1 MRRALLLLLALL
13 LAGPAAAHSLR
24 LFAKVEGRKVSG
36 YGFFVGGG
44 RPRGADWSARMAG
57 LPLAQ
62 GETDAEGGF
71 RFEVPE
77 AVTGDV
83 VIALDTGEGH
93 MARVTLPPERFGGV
107 PVPSGAIPLKA
118 GGPALPAAEEPP
130 SAPAPTENS
139 PSAPAPT
146 KEPLSAL
153 SPTKEALAPTEDAPS
168 PEVLRAIVSQA
179 VEAEVAPLLERIE
192 QMDARMRVT
201 DIVSGLFL
209 IFGGAGIALW
219 ARGRRR

>member
-1 MRRALLLLLALL
+1 MLRALVLLLALL

-24 LFAKVEGRKVSG
+24 LFAKVEGREVSG

-62 GETDAEGGF
+62 GQTDAEGGF
-71 RFEVPE
+71 RFELPE

-93 MARVTLPPERFGGV
+93 MARVTLPPERFGGA
-107 PVPSGAIPLKA
+107 PVPAGAIPLRA
-118 GGPALPAAEEPP
+118 GGPALPAAEEP
-130 SAPAPTENS
+130 
-139 PSAPAPT
+139 
-146 KEPLSAL
+146 LSAQ
-153 SPTKEALAPTEDAPS
+153 A
-168 PEVLRAIVSQA
+168 LRAIVSQA
-179 VEAEVAPLLERIE
+179 VEAEVTPLRERIE
-192 QMDARMRVT
+192 RMDARMRVT

-209 IFGGAGIALW
+209 ILGGAGIALW

>member
-24 LFAKVEGRKVSG
+24 LFAKVEGREVSG

-44 RPRGADWSARMAG
+44 RPRGAGWSARMAG
-57 LPLAQ
+57 LPLAR

-71 RFEVPE
+71 RFEVPD

-139 PSAPAPT
+139 PSEPAPT
-146 KEPLSAL
+146 EK
-153 SPTKEALAPTEDAPS
+153 APS

>member
-24 LFAKVEGRKVSG
+24 LFAKVEGREVSG

-44 RPRGADWSARMAG
+44 RPHGASWSARMAG
-57 LPLAQ
+57 LPLAR

-118 GGPALPAAEEPP
+118 GGPALPAAEERP
-130 SAPAPTENS
+130 SAPAPTE
-139 PSAPAPT
+139 
-146 KEPLSAL
+146 K
-153 SPTKEALAPTEDAPS
+153 APS

-209 IFGGAGIALW
+209 ILGGAGIALW